1 MTLEKIK
8 PEHMATLHA
17 IESMK
22 DTIKNLHRNIADLQA
37 TLPRVHKSRLNK
49 KDKYIVNPYTKKKE
63 YYS

>member
-1 MTLEKIK
+1 MPLAKIK

-22 DTIKNLHRNIADLQA
+22 DTIKNLNKNIADLQS
-37 TLPRVHKSRLNK
+37 TLPRVRKSRLNK
-49 KDKYIVNPYTKKKE
+49 KDRYIVNPYTKQKE